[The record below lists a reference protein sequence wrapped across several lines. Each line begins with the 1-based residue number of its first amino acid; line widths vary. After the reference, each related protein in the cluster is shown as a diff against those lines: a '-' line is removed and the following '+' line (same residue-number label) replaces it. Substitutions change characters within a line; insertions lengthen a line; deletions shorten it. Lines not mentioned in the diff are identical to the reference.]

1 MDSNILERFNAEF
14 NYDELSKEVASAS
27 GERVDVPA
35 GTYEVRIVKLE
46 LGESRNHQPMAKV
59 WFKVITGE
67 YAGQMIFMNQ
77 VLISGFTIKKFN
89 DFLSS
94 LHSTVPVVFK
104 DYIQYSDLLD
114 TIYKDI
120 DMVHEYALDYV
131 DKNEKGYS
139 EYVITDVYDVTDDAP
154 F

>member
-1 MDSNILERFNAEF
+1 MDASILERFNAEF
-14 NYDELSKEVASAS
+14 KTDELSKEVASAS
-27 GERVDVPA
+27 GEYVDVPA
-35 GTYEVRIVKLE
+35 GTYEVKVVKLE

-59 WFKVITGE
+59 WFKVLTGE
-67 YAGQMIFMNQ
+67 YANQMIFMNQ
-77 VLISGFTIKKFN
+77 VLISAFGIKKFN

-94 LHSTVPVVFK
+94 LQSGVPIVFK
-104 DYIQYSDLLD
+104 DYVQYSELID
-114 TIYKDI
+114 TVYNKI